1 MRRKDRGFSLVELM
15 VVLVIIGVIAAIAIP
30 NFLDALDRSKQR
42 ATVAEMRNWGTAVS
56 AYHAEQDQFP
66 PEGPNPFIV
75 APVRP
80 FLVPYAISAL
90 HNEDHWKNPLHYR
103 TDLFGSYTVTSYGK
117 DGMDTGPLDFVTPLT
132 WQNYDGNMDLADGVF
147 IHAPY

>member
-1 MRRKDRGFSLVELM
+1 MRWKGFSLVELM

-42 ATVAEMRNWGTAVS
+42 ATVGEMRSWGTAVS
-56 AYHAEQDQFP
+56 AYHAEKDQFP
-66 PEGPNPFIV
+66 PEDASPFTV
-75 APVRP
+75 AAVRP

-90 HNEDHWKNPLHYR
+90 HIDDHWHNPLHYR
-103 TDLFGSYTVTSYGK
+103 TDLFDSYTVTSYGK
-117 DGMDTGPLDFVTPLT
+117 DGMDTGPLDFITPQT

-147 IHAPY
+147 IHAPS